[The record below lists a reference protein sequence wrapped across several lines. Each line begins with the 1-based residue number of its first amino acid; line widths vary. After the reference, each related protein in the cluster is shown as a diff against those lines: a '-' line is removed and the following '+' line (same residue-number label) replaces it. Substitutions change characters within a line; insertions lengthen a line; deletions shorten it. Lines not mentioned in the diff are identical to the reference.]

1 MFDLICMF
9 VFGLVVGAVAAF
21 LVAWYWIRKYG
32 ERIEKK
38 VRDTYDELAEATKQG
53 AKYYYEELLRK
64 LDK

>member
-1 MFDLICMF
+1 MTTLFWFI
-9 VFGLVVGAVAAF
+9 GGVVLGAIIAF
-21 LVAWYWIRKYG
+21 LFAWYWIRKYG

-64 LDK
+64 LGK

>member
-1 MFDLICMF
+1 MDIILWFIGGFVLGAIGAFLIC
-9 VFGLVVGAVAAF
+9 
-21 LVAWYWIRKYG
+21 WYWIRKYG

-64 LDK
+64 LGK